1 MHNQNQEILAII
13 ILGALLALLLVGFI
27 VAMLFLYQKR
37 QNQYKK
43 EMAIMQD
50 EYDQQILRVQFEMQ
64 EATLKEIANKLHDGL
79 KNNIVSIIQR
89 LNLISLQI
97 SKNNYN
103 TQNLADDVNG
113 ISNDLLVVK
122 DEVRLTS
129 HSLSPDR
136 ITQVGLID
144 AIKFEVKRLKQS
156 LQMQVTFNVDES
168 RVYFFSETDAVYL
181 FRMFQEII
189 GNVIAHSKATSLFI
203 DIGLSQEYIFT
214 LEISDN
220 GVGFDLNEKRKSKQS
235 GMGLLGMQKRA
246 LQIGA
251 DFTILTNKTQGTK
264 VKIKLPLATKKEIKT
279 EDDNEK
285 RQTKYSFN

>member
-1 MHNQNQEILAII
+1 MKNQNQEILAII
-13 ILGALLALLLVGFI
+13 ILGALLALMLVGFI

-43 EMAIMQD
+43 EMAVMQE

-89 LNLISLQI
+89 LNLIGFQI
-97 SKNNYN
+97 SRDNYK
-103 TQNLADDVNG
+103 TQNLAEDINK
-113 ISNDLLVVK
+113 ISEDLLVVK

-129 HSLSPDR
+129 HSLSTDR
-136 ITQVGLID
+136 IRQVGLID

-156 LQMQVTFNVDES
+156 LQMQINFNLDES
-168 RVYFFSETDAVYL
+168 KNYFFSETDAVYL

-189 GNVIAHSKATSLFI
+189 GNVISHSKATHLEI
-203 DIGLSQEYIFT
+203 NINLSQQSIFT
-214 LEISDN
+214 LEINDN
-220 GVGFDLNEKRKSKQS
+220 GVGFDLNEKKKSKQS

-251 DFTILTNKTQGTK
+251 DFTILTNKTQGTQ
-264 VKIKLPLATKKEIKT
+264 VKIQLPLLTKIENKT
-279 EDDNEK
+279 KDDKQE